1 MSIGT
6 KELMIKMV
14 ISAWESY
21 FQRVNKLFEN
31 LSDEQLQKQVAPGRN
46 TGTYLLGHLVAVT
59 DGMLPLLGF
68 GEKLYPGLDKIFLES
83 PDAAGLTMPSIPELR
98 IYWKNVNNKLSENMN
113 AMSAD
118 DWFARHNAVSQED
131 FTKEPHRNK
140 LNIII
145 NRTNHQSWHYGQ
157 LLFLQPG
164 TGQADS

>member
-1 MSIGT
+1 MSIGSNQ
-6 KELMIKMV
+6 LMIKMV

-46 TGTYLLGHLVAVT
+46 TGIYLLGHLTAVT

-68 GEKLYPGLDKIFLES
+68 GEKLYPELDKIFLES
-83 PDAAGLTMPSIPELR
+83 PDASGLTMPPVAELR
-98 IYWKNVNNKLSENMN
+98 SYWKAVNDKLSKNIHAMN
-113 AMSAD
+113 PD
-118 DWFARHNAVSQED
+118 DWFTRHSAVSQED
-131 FTKEPHRNK
+131 FLKEPHRNK

-164 TGQADS
+164 AE

>member
-1 MSIGT
+1 MSIEI

-21 FQRVNKLFEN
+21 YQRVNKLFEK

-46 TGTYLLGHLVAVT
+46 TGTYLLGHLTAVT

-68 GEKLYPGLDKIFLES
+68 GDRLYPNLDKIFLES
-83 PDAAGLTMPSIPELR
+83 PDGKGLELPSLAELR
-98 IYWKNVNNKLSENMN
+98 EYWKKVNDKLSESIK
-113 AMSAD
+113 AVKAD
-118 DWFARHNAVSQED
+118 DWFTRHSAVSPED
-131 FTKEPHRNK
+131 FLKEPHRNK

-157 LLFLQPG
+157 LLF
-164 TGQADS
+164 

>member
-1 MSIGT
+1 MSVGNN
-6 KELMIKMV
+6 ELMIKMV
-14 ISAWESY
+14 IAAWESY

-46 TGTYLLGHLVAVT
+46 TGVYLLGHLTAVT

-68 GEKLYPGLDKIFLES
+68 GEKLYPELDKIFLES
-83 PDAAGLTMPSIPELR
+83 PDASGLKTPPVAELR
-98 IYWKNVNNKLSENMN
+98 SYWKAVNEKLSKNIN
-113 AMSAD
+113 AMNPD
-118 DWFARHNAVSQED
+118 NWFTRHSAVSQED
-131 FTKEPHRNK
+131 FLKEPHRNK

-164 TGQADS
+164 AD

>member
-1 MSIGT
+1 MNMGNT
-6 KELMIKMV
+6 ELMIKMV
-14 ISAWESY
+14 VSAWESY

-31 LSDEQLQKQVAPGRN
+31 LSNEQLQKQVAPGRN
-46 TGTYLLGHLVAVT
+46 TGIYLLGHLTAVT

-83 PDAAGLTMPSIPELR
+83 PDASGLKMPSVAELR
-98 IYWKNVNNKLSENMN
+98 TYWKTVNDKLSENIKAMN
-113 AMSAD
+113 PD
-118 DWFARHNAVSQED
+118 DWFTRHSAVSQED
-131 FTKEPHRNK
+131 FEKEPHRNK

-164 TGQADS
+164 AE

>member
-6 KELMIKMV
+6 NELTIKMV

-31 LSDEQLQKQVAPGRN
+31 LTDDQLQKQVAPGRN
-46 TGTYLLGHLVAVT
+46 TGTYLLGHLTAVT

-68 GEKLYPGLDKIFLES
+68 GEKLYPELDKIFLDS
-83 PDAAGLTMPSIPELR
+83 PDASGHKMPSLAELR
-98 IYWKNVNNKLSENMN
+98 NYWKTVNDKLSESIKSMKPEE
-113 AMSAD
+113 
-118 DWFARHNAVSQED
+118 WFTRHSAVSAED
-131 FTKEPHRNK
+131 FEKEPHRNK

-164 TGQADS
+164 AE